1 LDWDLIDNIYALFN
15 PAASLLR
22 ALSYGNSDEIY
33 FDKTYEEPKECWML
47 THLSVDP
54 ECQKHGIGLR
64 LCQWGLEYAKEEEL
78 PATLCSTID
87 GKRLYQ
93 KAGFRAI
100 GSWQWAEGND
110 RTMSIM
116 RVGFAR
122 QEG

>member
-1 LDWDLIDNIYALFN
+1 
-15 PAASLLR
+15 
-22 ALSYGNSDEIY
+22 
-33 FDKTYEEPKECWML
+33 ML

-64 LCQWGLEYAKEEEL
+64 LCQWGLEYAKREEL

-87 GKRLYQ
+87 GKKLYQ
-93 KAGFRAI
+93 KAGFRAV

-116 RVGFAR
+116 RWDPPDKKDRCNSSQERHQTRKYSPERGR
-122 QEG
+122 QG